1 MKRILFAIVFIC
13 ITHQLSQAQT
23 PRIDTTSEHSIR
35 IDSSVVS
42 DRLPIF
48 RKPNRYLYTPER
60 AAAIVSV
67 IGEPDVLRQ
76 ITTLPGVSSGV
87 EGSLGLFV
95 RGGNAGNSRVEYD
108 GVPVYGTSHL
118 LGLFS
123 SFSPYMISIT
133 DFRTGGIEA
142 SSGDITSS
150 LMRIK
155 PKSGKLMFSSW
166 NFSLSPYMTSLY
178 LETPGKNG
186 KTDYRVAGRFS
197 PLPVLAGMLTG
208 SDEDYAKIN
217 GLMHDWAATAER
229 RINDKSVIK
238 LTGLFSQD
246 RLSVKYDNS
255 GALMQN
261 ISGMAKL
268 DFRSSLSSRTEFEV
282 FGYCTFSNVFQ
293 NQDYYR
299 NDTTSSSYS
308 MSCNWIETGMKSL
321 VNHKVSCHLDVEGGM
336 EVKTF
341 MKALSG
347 AVFADINFRN
357 SKCDVMAGYRQ
368 ILYHYEGWT
377 TTGFDAHLRV
387 DRTLTKNLGI
397 EVAADRMSQYMHVL
411 EGLPTGWAMNIM
423 SPAGK
428 DFKPEISGQIYAG
441 LFWHKDARLKL
452 LGETAFHLNAGG
464 YAREMN
470 GMISYKSSINMF
482 RITED
487 TWEDEIESGSGRS
500 IGLEVSGSMSSERLS
515 MNIAYTLSRTDRE
528 YPSINEGERFPFK
541 FDRPHILN
549 LQSDLTTR
557 KRARGEQ
564 HLGIVLSC
572 YSGNLMTVQKSQY
585 LGVKPPYWD
594 TGLSGMYTDKFQD
607 NIYYRMEM
615 SAVNGHRM
623 KAYFR
628 LDVAYTFKFLL
639 ERSTHDLT
647 VSVFNVTNRHN
658 PYLIYNDY
666 GTWKQV
672 SIMPVMPS
680 VRWSVRF

>member
-13 ITHQLSQAQT
+13 IAHQLSQAQT
-23 PRIDTTSEHSIR
+23 PQTDTTSGPGIR

-123 SFSPYMISIT
+123 SFSPDMISVT

-155 PKSGKLMFSSW
+155 SKSGKLESPSW
-166 NFSLSPYMTSLY
+166 NLSLSPYMTSIY
-178 LETPGKNG
+178 HETPGKKG

-197 PLPVLAGMLTG
+197 PLPLIAGIITG
-208 SDEDYAKIN
+208 SDEEYAKIN
-217 GLMHDWAATAER
+217 GLMHDWAATVER
-229 RINDKSVIK
+229 RLNDKNAIK

-246 RLSVKYDNS
+246 RLNVKYDAS

-299 NDTTSSSYS
+299 NNTTSSSYS

-585 LGVKPPYWD
+585 LGVTPPYWD

-607 NIYYRMEM
+607 NIYYRMKM

>member
-1 MKRILFAIVFIC
+1 MKRILFAIIFIC
-13 ITHQLSQAQT
+13 LAHQLSQAQT
-23 PRIDTTSEHSIR
+23 PQTDTTSGPGIR

-123 SFSPYMISIT
+123 SFSPDMISVT

-155 PKSGKLMFSSW
+155 SKSGKLESPSW
-166 NFSLSPYMTSLY
+166 NLSLSPYMTSIY
-178 LETPGKNG
+178 HETPGKKG

-197 PLPVLAGMLTG
+197 PLPLIAGIITG
-208 SDEDYAKIN
+208 SDEEYAKIN
-217 GLMHDWAATAER
+217 GLMHDWAATVER
-229 RINDKSVIK
+229 RLNDKNAIK

-246 RLSVKYDNS
+246 RLNVKYDAS

-347 AVFADINFRN
+347 AVFADINSAIVN
-357 SKCDVMAGYRQ
+357 VMSWLA
-368 ILYHYEGWT
+368 T
-377 TTGFDAHLRV
+377 
-387 DRTLTKNLGI
+387 
-397 EVAADRMSQYMHVL
+397 
-411 EGLPTGWAMNIM
+411 
-423 SPAGK
+423 
-428 DFKPEISGQIYAG
+428 
-441 LFWHKDARLKL
+441 
-452 LGETAFHLNAGG
+452 
-464 YAREMN
+464 
-470 GMISYKSSINMF
+470 
-482 RITED
+482 
-487 TWEDEIESGSGRS
+487 GRS
-500 IGLEVSGSMSSERLS
+500 FTITRGG
-515 MNIAYTLSRTDRE
+515 
-528 YPSINEGERFPFK
+528 P
-541 FDRPHILN
+541 
-549 LQSDLTTR
+549 QQDLT
-557 KRARGEQ
+557 
-564 HLGIVLSC
+564 
-572 YSGNLMTVQKSQY
+572 
-585 LGVKPPYWD
+585 
-594 TGLSGMYTDKFQD
+594 
-607 NIYYRMEM
+607 
-615 SAVNGHRM
+615 
-623 KAYFR
+623 
-628 LDVAYTFKFLL
+628 
-639 ERSTHDLT
+639 
-647 VSVFNVTNRHN
+647 
-658 PYLIYNDY
+658 LI
-666 GTWKQV
+666 
-672 SIMPVMPS
+672 
-680 VRWSVRF
+680 

>member
-48 RKPNRYLYTPER
+48 RKPNRYLYTQER

-123 SFSPYMISIT
+123 SFSPDMISVT

-155 PKSGKLMFSSW
+155 SKSGKLESPSW
-166 NFSLSPYMTSLY
+166 NLSLSPYMTSIY
-178 LETPGKNG
+178 HETPGKKG

-197 PLPVLAGMLTG
+197 PLPLIAGIITG
-208 SDEDYAKIN
+208 SDEEYAKIN
-217 GLMHDWAATAER
+217 GLMHDWAATVER
-229 RINDKSVIK
+229 RLNDKNAIK

-246 RLSVKYDNS
+246 RLNVKYDAS

-377 TTGFDAHLRV
+377 TTGFDAHLRA

>member
-13 ITHQLSQAQT
+13 IAHQLSQAQT
-23 PRIDTTSEHSIR
+23 PQTDTTSGPGIR

-108 GVPVYGTSHL
+108 GVAVYGTSHL

-123 SFSPYMISIT
+123 SFSPDMISVT

-155 PKSGKLMFSSW
+155 SKSGKLESPSW
-166 NFSLSPYMTSLY
+166 NLSLSPYMTSIY
-178 LETPGKNG
+178 HETPGKKG

-197 PLPVLAGMLTG
+197 PLPLIAGIITG
-208 SDEDYAKIN
+208 SDEEYAKIN
-217 GLMHDWAATAER
+217 GLMHDWAATVER
-229 RINDKSVIK
+229 RLNDKNAIK

-246 RLSVKYDNS
+246 RLNVKYDAS

-299 NDTTSSSYS
+299 NNTTSSSYS

-377 TTGFDAHLRV
+377 TTGFDAHLRA

>member
-1 MKRILFAIVFIC
+1 MKRILFAIIFIC
-13 ITHQLSQAQT
+13 LAHQLSQAQT
-23 PRIDTTSEHSIR
+23 PQTDTTSGPGIR

-123 SFSPYMISIT
+123 SFSPDMISVT

-155 PKSGKLMFSSW
+155 SKSGKLESPSW
-166 NFSLSPYMTSLY
+166 NLSLSPYMTSIY
-178 LETPGKNG
+178 HETPGKKG

-197 PLPVLAGMLTG
+197 PLPLIAGIITG
-208 SDEDYAKIN
+208 SDEEYAKIN
-217 GLMHDWAATAER
+217 GLMHDWAATVER
-229 RINDKSVIK
+229 RLNDKNAIK

-246 RLSVKYDNS
+246 RLNVKYDAS

-639 ERSTHDLT
+639 EWSTHDLT

>member
-48 RKPNRYLYTPER
+48 RKPNRYLYTQER

>member
-23 PRIDTTSEHSIR
+23 PRIDTTSGPGIR

-123 SFSPYMISIT
+123 SFSPDMISVT

-155 PKSGKLMFSSW
+155 SKSGKLESPSW
-166 NFSLSPYMTSLY
+166 NLSLSPYMTSIY
-178 LETPGKNG
+178 HETPGKKG

-197 PLPVLAGMLTG
+197 PLPLIAGIITG
-208 SDEDYAKIN
+208 SDEEYAKIN
-217 GLMHDWAATAER
+217 GLMHDWAATVER
-229 RINDKSVIK
+229 RLNDKNAIK
-238 LTGLFSQD
+238 FTGLFSQD
-246 RLSVKYDNS
+246 RLNVKYDAS

-299 NDTTSSSYS
+299 NNTTSSSYS

-515 MNIAYTLSRTDRE
+515 MNIANTLSRTDRE

-549 LQSDLTTR
+549 FQSDLTTR
-557 KRARGEQ
+557 KRVRGEQ
-564 HLGIVLSC
+564 HLGIVLSF

>member
-13 ITHQLSQAQT
+13 IAHQLSQAQT
-23 PRIDTTSEHSIR
+23 PQTDTTSGPGIR

-108 GVPVYGTSHL
+108 GVPIYGTSHL

-123 SFSPYMISIT
+123 SFSPDMISVT

-155 PKSGKLMFSSW
+155 SKSGKLESPSW
-166 NFSLSPYMTSLY
+166 NLSLSPYMTSIY
-178 LETPGKNG
+178 HETPGKKG

-197 PLPVLAGMLTG
+197 PLPLIAGIITG
-208 SDEDYAKIN
+208 SDEEYAKIN
-217 GLMHDWAATAER
+217 GLMHDWAATVER
-229 RINDKSVIK
+229 RLNDKNAIK

-246 RLSVKYDNS
+246 RLNVKYDAS

-299 NDTTSSSYS
+299 NNTTSSSYS

-377 TTGFDAHLRV
+377 TTGFDAHLRA

-411 EGLPTGWAMNIM
+411 EGLPTGWTMNIM

-528 YPSINEGERFPFK
+528 YPSINEGDRFPFK

>member
-1 MKRILFAIVFIC
+1 MKRILFAIIFIC
-13 ITHQLSQAQT
+13 LAHQLSQAQT
-23 PRIDTTSEHSIR
+23 PQTDTTSGPGIR

-123 SFSPYMISIT
+123 SFSPDMISVT

-155 PKSGKLMFSSW
+155 SKSGKLESPSW
-166 NFSLSPYMTSLY
+166 NLSLSPYMTSIY
-178 LETPGKNG
+178 HETPGKKG

-197 PLPVLAGMLTG
+197 PLPLIAGIITG
-208 SDEDYAKIN
+208 SDEEYAKIN
-217 GLMHDWAATAER
+217 GLMHDWAATVER
-229 RINDKSVIK
+229 RLNDKNAIK

-246 RLSVKYDNS
+246 RLNVKYDAS

-261 ISGMAKL
+261 ISGIAKL

-341 MKALSG
+341 MKARSG

-357 SKCDVMAGYRQ
+357 SKYDVMAGYRQ

>member
-1 MKRILFAIVFIC
+1 MKRILFAIIFIC
-13 ITHQLSQAQT
+13 LAHQLSQAQT
-23 PRIDTTSEHSIR
+23 PQTDTTSGPCIR

-123 SFSPYMISIT
+123 SFSPDMISVT

-155 PKSGKLMFSSW
+155 SKSGKLESPSW
-166 NFSLSPYMTSLY
+166 NLSLSPYMTSIY
-178 LETPGKNG
+178 HETPGKKG

-197 PLPVLAGMLTG
+197 PLPLIAGIITG
-208 SDEDYAKIN
+208 SDEEYAKIN
-217 GLMHDWAATAER
+217 GLMHDWAATVER
-229 RINDKSVIK
+229 RLNDKNAIK

-246 RLSVKYDNS
+246 RLNVKYDAS

-261 ISGMAKL
+261 ISGIAKL

-357 SKCDVMAGYRQ
+357 SKYDVMAGYRQ

>member
-1 MKRILFAIVFIC
+1 MKRILFAIIFIC
-13 ITHQLSQAQT
+13 LAHQLSQAQT
-23 PRIDTTSEHSIR
+23 PQTDTTSGPGIR

-123 SFSPYMISIT
+123 SFSPDMISVT

-155 PKSGKLMFSSW
+155 SKSGKLESPSW
-166 NFSLSPYMTSLY
+166 NLSLSPCMTSIY
-178 LETPGKNG
+178 HETPGKKG

-197 PLPVLAGMLTG
+197 PLPLIAGIITG
-208 SDEDYAKIN
+208 SDEEYAKIN
-217 GLMHDWAATAER
+217 GLMHDWAATVER
-229 RINDKSVIK
+229 RLNDKNAIK

-246 RLSVKYDNS
+246 RLNVKYDAS

-623 KAYFR
+623 KTYFR

>member
-1 MKRILFAIVFIC
+1 MSL
-13 ITHQLSQAQT
+13 AQT
-23 PRIDTTSEHSIR
+23 LQTDTTSGPGIR

-123 SFSPYMISIT
+123 SFSPDMISIT

-155 PKSGKLMFSSW
+155 SKSGKLMSSSW
-166 NFSLSPYMTSLY
+166 NLSLSPYLTSLY
-178 LETPGKNG
+178 LETPGKKG

-197 PLPVLAGMLTG
+197 PLPLIAGIITG

-217 GLMHDWAATAER
+217 GLMHDWATTVER
-229 RINDKSVIK
+229 RVNDKSVIK

-246 RLSVKYDNS
+246 RIKVKYDAS

-261 ISGMAKL
+261 ISGMARL
-268 DFRSSLSSRTEFEV
+268 DFRSSLSSRTEFDV
-282 FGYCTFSNVFQ
+282 YGYCTFSNVLQ

-299 NDTTSSSYS
+299 GGKKNSSYS
-308 MSCNWIETGMKSL
+308 MSCDWVETGVKSL
-321 VNHKVSCHLDVEGGM
+321 LSHKVSGHLDVTGGL
-336 EVKTF
+336 EAKTF
-341 MKALSG
+341 MKAISG
-347 AVFADINFRN
+347 ATFADLNFHNNRW
-357 SKCDVMAGYRQ
+357 DVMAGYRQ
-368 ILYHYEGWT
+368 IIYHYDGWS
-377 TTGFDAHLRV
+377 TTGFDAHVRA
-387 DRTLTKNLGI
+387 DRTLAKNLGI

-441 LFWHKDARLKL
+441 LFWHKDARLNL
-452 LGETAFHLNAGG
+452 LGQTAFLLNAGV

-515 MNIAYTLSRTDRE
+515 MNIAYTLSKTDRE
-528 YPSINEGERFPFK
+528 YSSINEGERFPFK

-549 LQSDLTTR
+549 FQSDLTTR

-594 TGLSGMYTDKFQD
+594 SGLSGMYSDKFQD
-607 NIYYRMEM
+607 NIYDRMEM
-615 SAVNGHRM
+615 TSVNGHRM
-623 KAYFR
+623 KAYSR
-628 LDVAYTFKFLL
+628 LDVAYTFKFLRK
-639 ERSTHDLT
+639 RSTHDLT

-680 VRWSVRF
+680 VRWSVKF

>member
-13 ITHQLSQAQT
+13 IAHQLSQAQT
-23 PRIDTTSEHSIR
+23 PQTDTTSGPGIR

-123 SFSPYMISIT
+123 SFSPDMISVT

-155 PKSGKLMFSSW
+155 SKSGKLESPSW
-166 NFSLSPYMTSLY
+166 NLSLSPYMTSIY
-178 LETPGKNG
+178 HETPGKKG

-197 PLPVLAGMLTG
+197 PLPLIAGIITG
-208 SDEDYAKIN
+208 SDEEYAKIN
-217 GLMHDWAATAER
+217 GLMHDWAATVER
-229 RINDKSVIK
+229 RLNDKNAIK

-246 RLSVKYDNS
+246 RLNVKYDAS

-299 NDTTSSSYS
+299 NNTTSSSYS

-377 TTGFDAHLRV
+377 TTGFDAHLKA

-557 KRARGEQ
+557 KRVRGEQ

>member
-1 MKRILFAIVFIC
+1 
-13 ITHQLSQAQT
+13 
-23 PRIDTTSEHSIR
+23 
-35 IDSSVVS
+35 
-42 DRLPIF
+42 
-48 RKPNRYLYTPER
+48 
-60 AAAIVSV
+60 
-67 IGEPDVLRQ
+67 
-76 ITTLPGVSSGV
+76 
-87 EGSLGLFV
+87 
-95 RGGNAGNSRVEYD
+95 
-108 GVPVYGTSHL
+108 
-118 LGLFS
+118 
-123 SFSPYMISIT
+123 
-133 DFRTGGIEA
+133 
-142 SSGDITSS
+142 
-150 LMRIK
+150 
-155 PKSGKLMFSSW
+155 
-166 NFSLSPYMTSLY
+166 MTSLY

-261 ISGMAKL
+261 ISGMTKL
-268 DFRSSLSSRTEFEV
+268 DFRSSLSRCTEFDV
-282 FGYCTFSNVFQ
+282 YGYCTFSNVLQ

-299 NDTTSSSYS
+299 SGKKNSSYS
-308 MSCNWIETGMKSL
+308 MSCDWVETGVKSL
-321 VNHKVSCHLDVEGGM
+321 VGHKLSSHLDVTGGM
-336 EVKTF
+336 EAKMF

-347 AVFADINFRN
+347 AMFADLNFHN
-357 SKCDVMAGYRQ
+357 SKWDVMAGYRQ
-368 ILYHYEGWT
+368 ILYHYEEWT

-452 LGETAFHLNAGG
+452 LGETAFHLNAGV
-464 YAREMN
+464 YAREMD

-500 IGLEVSGSMSSERLS
+500 KGLEVSGSMSSERLS
-515 MNIAYTLSRTDRE
+515 MNVAYTLSKTDRE
-528 YPSINEGERFPFK
+528 YPSINDGERFPFK

-549 LQSDLTTR
+549 FQSDLTTR
-557 KRARGEQ
+557 KRVRGEQ
-564 HLGIVLSC
+564 HLGIVLSF

-594 TGLSGMYTDKFQD
+594 TGLSGMYSDKFQD
-607 NIYYRMEM
+607 NIYDRMEM

>member
-123 SFSPYMISIT
+123 SFSPDMISVT

-155 PKSGKLMFSSW
+155 SKSGKLESPSW
-166 NFSLSPYMTSLY
+166 NLSLSPYMTSIY
-178 LETPGKNG
+178 HETPGKKG

-197 PLPVLAGMLTG
+197 PLPLIAGIITG
-208 SDEDYAKIN
+208 SDEEYAKIN
-217 GLMHDWAATAER
+217 GLMHEWAATVER
-229 RINDKSVIK
+229 RLNDKNAIK

-246 RLSVKYDNS
+246 RLNVKYDAS

>member
-1 MKRILFAIVFIC
+1 MKRILFAIIFIC
-13 ITHQLSQAQT
+13 LAHQLSQAQT
-23 PRIDTTSEHSIR
+23 PQTDTTSGPGIR

-123 SFSPYMISIT
+123 SFSPDMISVT

-155 PKSGKLMFSSW
+155 SKSGKLESPSW
-166 NFSLSPYMTSLY
+166 NLSLSPYMTSIY
-178 LETPGKNG
+178 HETPGKKG

-197 PLPVLAGMLTG
+197 PLPLIAGIITG
-208 SDEDYAKIN
+208 SDEEYAKIN
-217 GLMHDWAATAER
+217 GLMHDWAATVER
-229 RINDKSVIK
+229 RLNDKNAIK

-246 RLSVKYDNS
+246 RLNVKYDAS

-261 ISGMAKL
+261 ISGIAKL

-357 SKCDVMAGYRQ
+357 SKYDVMAGYRQ

-452 LGETAFHLNAGG
+452 LGETAFHLNAGV
-464 YAREMN
+464 YAREMD

-672 SIMPVMPS
+672 CIMPVMPS

>member
-1 MKRILFAIVFIC
+1 MKQILFPLILIFLA
-13 ITHQLSQAQT
+13 HQLSLAQQPQT
-23 PRIDTTSEHSIR
+23 DTASRPGIR
-35 IDSSVVS
+35 IDSSVVW

-48 RKPNRYLYTPER
+48 KKPNRYLYTPER

-95 RGGNAGNSRVEYD
+95 RGGNSGNSRVEYD
-108 GVPVYGTSHL
+108 GVPVYGTNHL
-118 LGLFS
+118 LGMFS
-123 SFSPYMISIT
+123 SFSPDMISIT

-155 PKSGKLMFSSW
+155 SKSGTLMSSSW
-166 NFSLSPYMTSLY
+166 NLSLSPYMTSVY
-178 LETPGKNG
+178 LETPGKKG

-197 PLPVLAGMLTG
+197 PLPLIAGIITG
-208 SDEDYAKIN
+208 SDENYAKVH
-217 GLMHDWAATAER
+217 GLIHDWAATVER
-229 RINDKSVIK
+229 RFNDKSVVK

-246 RLSVKYDNS
+246 RLTTKYDNS
-255 GALMQN
+255 GAIMQN
-261 ISGMAKL
+261 ISGMARL
-268 DFRSSLSSRTEFEV
+268 DFRSSLSNRTEFDV
-282 FGYCTFSNVFQ
+282 YGYCTFSNVLQ

-299 NDTTSSSYS
+299 GGKKNSSYS
-308 MSCNWIETGMKSL
+308 MSCDWVETGVKSL
-321 VNHKVSCHLDVEGGM
+321 LSHKVSCHLDVTGGM
-336 EVKTF
+336 ETKKY

-347 AVFADINFRN
+347 AAFADINFHN
-357 SKCDVMAGYRQ
+357 GKWDVMAGYRQ
-368 ILYHYEGWT
+368 IIYHYDGWN
-377 TTGFDAHLRV
+377 TTGFDAHLRA
-387 DRTLTKNLGI
+387 DRTLTRNLGI
-397 EVAADRMSQYMHVL
+397 EVAADRMSQYIHVL

-428 DFKPEISGQIYAG
+428 DFKPEVSGQIYAG
-441 LFWHKDARLKL
+441 LFWHKDVRLKL

-464 YAREMN
+464 YARDMD

-487 TWEDEIESGSGRS
+487 TWEDEVESGSGRS
-500 IGLEVSGSMSSERLS
+500 LGLEISGSMSSERMS
-515 MNIAYTLSRTDRE
+515 MNVAYTLSKTDRE

-549 LQSDLTTR
+549 FQSDLTTR
-557 KRARGEQ
+557 KRAHGEQ

-572 YSGNLMTVQKSQY
+572 CSGNLMTAQKSQY
-585 LGVKPPYWD
+585 LGIKPPYWD
-594 TGLSGMYTDKFQD
+594 TGLSGMYSEKFQD
-607 NIYYRMEM
+607 NIYDRMEM
-615 SAVNGHRM
+615 TSINGHRM
-623 KAYFR
+623 KTYFR
-628 LDVAYTFKFLL
+628 LDVAYTFKFL
-639 ERSTHDLT
+639 RKRCSHDLT

-680 VRWSVRF
+680 VRWSVKF

>member
-48 RKPNRYLYTPER
+48 RKPNRYLYTQER

-155 PKSGKLMFSSW
+155 SKSGKLMSSSW
-166 NFSLSPYMTSLY
+166 NLSLSPYMTSLY
-178 LETPGKNG
+178 LETPGKKG

-197 PLPVLAGMLTG
+197 PLPLIAGIITG

-217 GLMHDWAATAER
+217 GLMHDWATTVER
-229 RINDKSVIK
+229 RVNDKSVIK

-246 RLSVKYDNS
+246 RLNVKYDAS

-261 ISGMAKL
+261 ISGMARL
-268 DFRSSLSSRTEFEV
+268 DFRSSLSSRTEFDV
-282 FGYCTFSNVFQ
+282 YGYYTFSNVLQ

-299 NDTTSSSYS
+299 GGKKNSSYS
-308 MSCNWIETGMKSL
+308 MSCDWVETGVKSL
-321 VNHKVSCHLDVEGGM
+321 LSHKVSGHLDVTGGL
-336 EVKTF
+336 EAKIF
-341 MKALSG
+341 MKAISG
-347 AVFADINFRN
+347 ATFADLNFHN
-357 SKCDVMAGYRQ
+357 SRWDAMAGYRQ
-368 ILYHYEGWT
+368 IIYHYDGWS
-377 TTGFDAHLRV
+377 TTGFDAHVRA
-387 DRTLTKNLGI
+387 DRTLAKNLGI

-452 LGETAFHLNAGG
+452 LGETAFHLNAGV
-464 YAREMN
+464 YAREMD

-500 IGLEVSGSMSSERLS
+500 KGLEVSGSMSSERLS
-515 MNIAYTLSRTDRE
+515 MNVAYTMSKTDRE
-528 YPSINEGERFPFK
+528 YPSINDGERFPFK

-549 LQSDLTTR
+549 FQSDLTTR
-557 KRARGEQ
+557 KRVRGEQ
-564 HLGIVLSC
+564 HLGIVLSF

-594 TGLSGMYTDKFQD
+594 TGLSGMYSDKFQD
-607 NIYYRMEM
+607 NIYDRMEM
-615 SAVNGHRM
+615 TSVNGHRM

-628 LDVAYTFKFLL
+628 LDVAYTFKFLRK
-639 ERSTHDLT
+639 RSTHDLT

-666 GTWKQV
+666 GTWKQI

-680 VRWSVRF
+680 VRWSAKF

>member
-123 SFSPYMISIT
+123 SFSPDMISVT

-155 PKSGKLMFSSW
+155 SKSGKLESPSW
-166 NFSLSPYMTSLY
+166 NLSLSPYMTSIY
-178 LETPGKNG
+178 HETPGKKG

-197 PLPVLAGMLTG
+197 PLPLIAGIITG
-208 SDEDYAKIN
+208 SDEEYAKIN
-217 GLMHDWAATAER
+217 GLMHDWAATVER
-229 RINDKSVIK
+229 RLNDKNAIK

-246 RLSVKYDNS
+246 RLNVKYDAS

-261 ISGMAKL
+261 ISGIAKL

-357 SKCDVMAGYRQ
+357 SKYDVMAGYRQ

-628 LDVAYTFKFLL
+628 LDVAYTFKFLRK
-639 ERSTHDLT
+639 RSTHDLT

-666 GTWKQV
+666 GTWKQI

-680 VRWSVRF
+680 VRWSAKF

>member
-13 ITHQLSQAQT
+13 IAHQLSQAQT
-23 PRIDTTSEHSIR
+23 PQTDTTSGPGIR

-123 SFSPYMISIT
+123 SFSPDMISVT

-155 PKSGKLMFSSW
+155 SKSGKLESPSW
-166 NFSLSPYMTSLY
+166 NLSLSPYMTSIY
-178 LETPGKNG
+178 HETPGKKG

-197 PLPVLAGMLTG
+197 PLPLIAGIITG
-208 SDEDYAKIN
+208 SDEEYAKIN
-217 GLMHDWAATAER
+217 GLMHDWAATVER
-229 RINDKSVIK
+229 RLNDKNAIK

-246 RLSVKYDNS
+246 RLNVKYDAS

-299 NDTTSSSYS
+299 NNTTSSSYS

-377 TTGFDAHLRV
+377 TTGFDAHLRA

-411 EGLPTGWAMNIM
+411 EGLPTGWTMNIM

>member
-1 MKRILFAIVFIC
+1 MSL
-13 ITHQLSQAQT
+13 AQT
-23 PRIDTTSEHSIR
+23 HLIDTTSGPAIR

-48 RKPNRYLYTPER
+48 RKPNLYLYTPER

-87 EGSLGLFV
+87 ECSLGLFV
-95 RGGNAGNSRVEYD
+95 RGGNAGNSRVEYE

-123 SFSPYMISIT
+123 SFSPDMISIT

-155 PKSGKLMFSSW
+155 SKSGKLMSSSW
-166 NFSLSPYMTSLY
+166 NLSLSPYMTSLY
-178 LETPGKNG
+178 LETPGKKG

-197 PLPVLAGMLTG
+197 PLPLIAGIITG

-217 GLMHDWAATAER
+217 GLMHDWATTVER
-229 RINDKSVIK
+229 RVNDKSVIK

-246 RLSVKYDNS
+246 RLNVKYDAS

-261 ISGMAKL
+261 ISGMARL
-268 DFRSSLSSRTEFEV
+268 DFRSSLSSRTEFDV
-282 FGYCTFSNVFQ
+282 YGYYTFSNVLQ

-299 NDTTSSSYS
+299 GGKKNSSYS
-308 MSCNWIETGMKSL
+308 MSCDWVETGVKSL
-321 VNHKVSCHLDVEGGM
+321 LSHKVSGHLDVTGGL
-336 EVKTF
+336 EAKIF
-341 MKALSG
+341 MKAISG
-347 AVFADINFRN
+347 ATFADLNFHN
-357 SKCDVMAGYRQ
+357 SRWDAMAGYRQ
-368 ILYHYEGWT
+368 IIYHYDGWS
-377 TTGFDAHLRV
+377 TTGFDAHVRA
-387 DRTLTKNLGI
+387 DRTLAKNLGI

-452 LGETAFHLNAGG
+452 LGETAFHLNAGV
-464 YAREMN
+464 YAREMD

-500 IGLEVSGSMSSERLS
+500 KGLEVSGSMSSERLS
-515 MNIAYTLSRTDRE
+515 MNVAYTLSKTDRE
-528 YPSINEGERFPFK
+528 YPSINDGERFPFK

-549 LQSDLTTR
+549 FQSDLTTR
-557 KRARGEQ
+557 KRVRGEQ
-564 HLGIVLSC
+564 HLGIVLSF

-594 TGLSGMYTDKFQD
+594 TGLSGMYSDKFQD
-607 NIYYRMEM
+607 NIYDRMEM
-615 SAVNGHRM
+615 TSVNGHRM

-628 LDVAYTFKFLL
+628 LDVAYTFKFLRK
-639 ERSTHDLT
+639 RSTHDLT

-666 GTWKQV
+666 GTWKQI

-680 VRWSVRF
+680 VRWSAKF

>member
-1 MKRILFAIVFIC
+1 MSL
-13 ITHQLSQAQT
+13 AQT
-23 PRIDTTSEHSIR
+23 HLIDTTSGPAIR

-48 RKPNRYLYTPER
+48 RKPNLYLYTPER

-95 RGGNAGNSRVEYD
+95 RGGNAGNSRVEYE

-123 SFSPYMISIT
+123 SFSPDMISIT

-155 PKSGKLMFSSW
+155 SKSGKLMSSSW
-166 NFSLSPYMTSLY
+166 NLSLSPYMTSLY
-178 LETPGKNG
+178 LETPGKKG

-197 PLPVLAGMLTG
+197 PLPLIAGIITG

-217 GLMHDWAATAER
+217 GLMHDWATTVER
-229 RINDKSVIK
+229 RVNDKSVIK

-246 RLSVKYDNS
+246 RLNVKYDAS

-261 ISGMAKL
+261 ISGMARL
-268 DFRSSLSSRTEFEV
+268 DFRSSLSSRTEFDV
-282 FGYCTFSNVFQ
+282 YGYYTFSNVLQ

-299 NDTTSSSYS
+299 GGKKNSSYS
-308 MSCNWIETGMKSL
+308 MSCDWVETGVKSL
-321 VNHKVSCHLDVEGGM
+321 LSHKVSGHLDVTGGL
-336 EVKTF
+336 EAKIF
-341 MKALSG
+341 MKAISG
-347 AVFADINFRN
+347 ATFADLNFHN
-357 SKCDVMAGYRQ
+357 SRWDAMAGYRQ
-368 ILYHYEGWT
+368 IIYHYDGWS
-377 TTGFDAHLRV
+377 TTGFDAHVRA
-387 DRTLTKNLGI
+387 DRTLAKNLGI

-441 LFWHKDARLKL
+441 LFWHKEARLKL
-452 LGETAFHLNAGG
+452 LGETAFHLNAGV
-464 YAREMN
+464 YAREMD

-500 IGLEVSGSMSSERLS
+500 KGLEVSGSMSSERLS
-515 MNIAYTLSRTDRE
+515 MNVAYTLSKTDRE
-528 YPSINEGERFPFK
+528 YPSINDGERFPFK

-549 LQSDLTTR
+549 FQSDLTTR

>member
-13 ITHQLSQAQT
+13 IAHQLSQAQT
-23 PRIDTTSEHSIR
+23 PQTDTTSGPGIR

-123 SFSPYMISIT
+123 SFSPDMISVT

-155 PKSGKLMFSSW
+155 SKSGKLESPSW
-166 NFSLSPYMTSLY
+166 NLSLSPYMTSIY
-178 LETPGKNG
+178 HETPGKKG

-197 PLPVLAGMLTG
+197 PLPLIAGIITG
-208 SDEDYAKIN
+208 SDEEYAKIN
-217 GLMHDWAATAER
+217 GLMHDWAATVER
-229 RINDKSVIK
+229 RLNDKNAIK

-246 RLSVKYDNS
+246 RLNVKYDAS

-299 NDTTSSSYS
+299 NNTTSSSYS

-377 TTGFDAHLRV
+377 TTGFDAHLRA

>member
-13 ITHQLSQAQT
+13 IAHQLSQAQT
-23 PRIDTTSEHSIR
+23 PQTDTTSGPGIR

-123 SFSPYMISIT
+123 SFSPDMISVT

-155 PKSGKLMFSSW
+155 SKSGKLESPSW
-166 NFSLSPYMTSLY
+166 NLSLSPYMTSIY
-178 LETPGKNG
+178 HETPGKKG

-197 PLPVLAGMLTG
+197 PLPLIAGIITG
-208 SDEDYAKIN
+208 SDEEYAKIN
-217 GLMHDWAATAER
+217 GLMHDWAATVER
-229 RINDKSVIK
+229 RLNDKNAIK

-246 RLSVKYDNS
+246 RLNVKYDAS

-268 DFRSSLSSRTEFEV
+268 DFRSSLSSRTEFEA

-299 NDTTSSSYS
+299 NNTTSSSYS

-377 TTGFDAHLRV
+377 TTGFDAHLRA

-452 LGETAFHLNAGG
+452 LGETAFHLNAGV
-464 YAREMN
+464 YAREMD

-672 SIMPVMPS
+672 SIMPVMP
-680 VRWSVRF
+680 R

>member
-1 MKRILFAIVFIC
+1 MKRILFAIIFIC
-13 ITHQLSQAQT
+13 LAHQLSQAQT
-23 PRIDTTSEHSIR
+23 PQTDTTSGPGIR

-123 SFSPYMISIT
+123 SFSPDMISVT

-155 PKSGKLMFSSW
+155 SKSGKLESPSW
-166 NFSLSPYMTSLY
+166 NLSLSPYMTSIY
-178 LETPGKNG
+178 HETPGKKG

-197 PLPVLAGMLTG
+197 PLPLIAGIITG
-208 SDEDYAKIN
+208 SDEEYAKIN
-217 GLMHDWAATAER
+217 GLMHDWAATVER
-229 RINDKSVIK
+229 RLNDKNAIK

-246 RLSVKYDNS
+246 RLNVKYDAS

-487 TWEDEIESGSGRS
+487 TWEDEIESGSGLS

>member
-48 RKPNRYLYTPER
+48 RKPNRYLYTQER

-261 ISGMAKL
+261 ISGMTKL
-268 DFRSSLSSRTEFEV
+268 DFRSSLSRCTEFDV
-282 FGYCTFSNVFQ
+282 YGYCTFSNVLQ

-299 NDTTSSSYS
+299 SSSYS
-308 MSCNWIETGMKSL
+308 MSCDWVETGVKSL
-321 VNHKVSCHLDVEGGM
+321 VGHKLSSHLDVTGGM
-336 EVKTF
+336 EAKMF

-347 AVFADINFRN
+347 AMFADLNFHN
-357 SKCDVMAGYRQ
+357 SKWDVMAGYRQ
-368 ILYHYEGWT
+368 ILYHYEEWT

-452 LGETAFHLNAGG
+452 LGETAFHLNAGV
-464 YAREMN
+464 YAREMD

-500 IGLEVSGSMSSERLS
+500 KGLEVSGSMSSERLS
-515 MNIAYTLSRTDRE
+515 MNVAYTLSKTDRE
-528 YPSINEGERFPFK
+528 YPSINDGERFPFK

-549 LQSDLTTR
+549 FQSDLTTR
-557 KRARGEQ
+557 KRVRGEQ
-564 HLGIVLSC
+564 HLGIVLSF

-594 TGLSGMYTDKFQD
+594 TGLSGMYSDKFQD

>member
-1 MKRILFAIVFIC
+1 MKRILFAIIFIC
-13 ITHQLSQAQT
+13 LAHQLSQAQT
-23 PRIDTTSEHSIR
+23 PQTDTTSGPGIR

-123 SFSPYMISIT
+123 SFSPDMISVT

-155 PKSGKLMFSSW
+155 SKSGKLESPSW
-166 NFSLSPYMTSLY
+166 NLSLSPYMTSIY
-178 LETPGKNG
+178 HETPGKKG

-197 PLPVLAGMLTG
+197 PLPLIAGIITG
-208 SDEDYAKIN
+208 SDEEYAKIN
-217 GLMHDWAATAER
+217 GLMHDWAATVER
-229 RINDKSVIK
+229 RLNDKKAIK

-246 RLSVKYDNS
+246 RLNVKYDAS

-308 MSCNWIETGMKSL
+308 MPCNWIETGMKSL

>member
-48 RKPNRYLYTPER
+48 RKPNRYLYTQER

-155 PKSGKLMFSSW
+155 SKSGKLMSSSW
-166 NFSLSPYMTSLY
+166 NLSLSPYMTSLY
-178 LETPGKNG
+178 LETPGKKG

-197 PLPVLAGMLTG
+197 PLPLIAGIITG

-217 GLMHDWAATAER
+217 GLMHDWATTVER
-229 RINDKSVIK
+229 RVNDKSVIK

-246 RLSVKYDNS
+246 RLNVKYDAS

-261 ISGMAKL
+261 ISGMARL
-268 DFRSSLSSRTEFEV
+268 DFRSSLSSRTEFDV
-282 FGYCTFSNVFQ
+282 YGYYTFSNVLQ

-299 NDTTSSSYS
+299 GGKKNSSYS
-308 MSCNWIETGMKSL
+308 MSCDWVETGVKSL
-321 VNHKVSCHLDVEGGM
+321 LSHKVSGHLDVTGGL
-336 EVKTF
+336 EAKIF
-341 MKALSG
+341 MKAISG
-347 AVFADINFRN
+347 ATFADLNFHN
-357 SKCDVMAGYRQ
+357 SRWDAMAGYRQ
-368 ILYHYEGWT
+368 IIYHYDGWS
-377 TTGFDAHLRV
+377 TTGFDAHVRA
-387 DRTLTKNLGI
+387 DRTLAKNLGI

-452 LGETAFHLNAGG
+452 LGETAFHLNAGV
-464 YAREMN
+464 YAREMD

-500 IGLEVSGSMSSERLS
+500 KGLEVSGSMSSERLS
-515 MNIAYTLSRTDRE
+515 MNVAYTLSKTDRE
-528 YPSINEGERFPFK
+528 YPSINDGERFPFK

-549 LQSDLTTR
+549 FQSDLTTR
-557 KRARGEQ
+557 KRVRGEQ
-564 HLGIVLSC
+564 HLGIVLSF

-594 TGLSGMYTDKFQD
+594 TGLSGMYSDKFQD
-607 NIYYRMEM
+607 NIYDRMEM
-615 SAVNGHRM
+615 TSVNGHRM

-628 LDVAYTFKFLL
+628 LDVAYTFKFLRK
-639 ERSTHDLT
+639 RSTHDLT

-666 GTWKQV
+666 GTWKQI

-680 VRWSVRF
+680 VRWSAKF

>member
-1 MKRILFAIVFIC
+1 MKRILFAIIFIC
-13 ITHQLSQAQT
+13 LAHQLSQAQT
-23 PRIDTTSEHSIR
+23 PQTDTTSGPGIR

-123 SFSPYMISIT
+123 SFSPDMISVT

-155 PKSGKLMFSSW
+155 SKSGKLESPSW
-166 NFSLSPYMTSLY
+166 NLSLSPYMTSIY
-178 LETPGKNG
+178 HETPGKKG

-197 PLPVLAGMLTG
+197 PLPLIAGIITG
-208 SDEDYAKIN
+208 SDEEYAKIN
-217 GLMHDWAATAER
+217 GLMYDWAATVER
-229 RINDKSVIK
+229 RLNDKNAIK

-246 RLSVKYDNS
+246 RLNVKYDAS

-441 LFWHKDARLKL
+441 LLWHKDARLKL

>member
-1 MKRILFAIVFIC
+1 
-13 ITHQLSQAQT
+13 
-23 PRIDTTSEHSIR
+23 
-35 IDSSVVS
+35 
-42 DRLPIF
+42 
-48 RKPNRYLYTPER
+48 
-60 AAAIVSV
+60 
-67 IGEPDVLRQ
+67 
-76 ITTLPGVSSGV
+76 
-87 EGSLGLFV
+87 
-95 RGGNAGNSRVEYD
+95 
-108 GVPVYGTSHL
+108 
-118 LGLFS
+118 
-123 SFSPYMISIT
+123 MISVT

-142 SSGDITSS
+142 SSGNITSS

-155 PKSGKLMFSSW
+155 SKSGKLESPSW
-166 NFSLSPYMTSLY
+166 NLSLSPYMTSIY
-178 LETPGKNG
+178 HETPGKKG

-197 PLPVLAGMLTG
+197 PLPLIAGIITG
-208 SDEDYAKIN
+208 SDEEYAKIN
-217 GLMHDWAATAER
+217 GLMHDWAATVER
-229 RINDKSVIK
+229 RLNDKNAIK

-246 RLSVKYDNS
+246 RLNVKYDAS

>member
-1 MKRILFAIVFIC
+1 MKRILFAIIFIC
-13 ITHQLSQAQT
+13 LAHQLSQAQT
-23 PRIDTTSEHSIR
+23 PQTDTTSGPGIR

-123 SFSPYMISIT
+123 SFSPDMISVT

-155 PKSGKLMFSSW
+155 SKSGKLESPSW
-166 NFSLSPYMTSLY
+166 NLSLSPYMTSIY
-178 LETPGKNG
+178 HETPGKKG

-197 PLPVLAGMLTG
+197 PLPLIAGIITG
-208 SDEDYAKIN
+208 SDEEYAKIN
-217 GLMHDWAATAER
+217 GLMHDWAATVER
-229 RINDKSVIK
+229 RLNDKNAIK

-246 RLSVKYDNS
+246 RLNVKYDAS

-441 LFWHKDARLKL
+441 LLWHKDARLKL

>member
-48 RKPNRYLYTPER
+48 RKPNRYLYTQER

-123 SFSPYMISIT
+123 SFSPDMISVT

-155 PKSGKLMFSSW
+155 SKSGKLESPSW
-166 NFSLSPYMTSLY
+166 NLSLSPYMTSIY
-178 LETPGKNG
+178 HETPGKKG

-197 PLPVLAGMLTG
+197 PLPLIAGIITG
-208 SDEDYAKIN
+208 SDEEYAKIN
-217 GLMHDWAATAER
+217 GLMHDWAATVER
-229 RINDKSVIK
+229 RLNDKNAIK

-246 RLSVKYDNS
+246 RLNVKYDAS

>member
-13 ITHQLSQAQT
+13 IAHQLSQAQT
-23 PRIDTTSEHSIR
+23 PQTDTTSGPGIR

-123 SFSPYMISIT
+123 SFSPDMISVT

-155 PKSGKLMFSSW
+155 SKSGKLESPSW
-166 NFSLSPYMTSLY
+166 NLSLSPYMTSIY
-178 LETPGKNG
+178 HETPGKKG

-197 PLPVLAGMLTG
+197 PLPLIAGIITG
-208 SDEDYAKIN
+208 SDEEYAKIN
-217 GLMHDWAATAER
+217 GLMHDWAATVER
-229 RINDKSVIK
+229 RLNDKNAIK

-246 RLSVKYDNS
+246 RLNVKYDAS

-299 NDTTSSSYS
+299 NNTTSSSYS

-528 YPSINEGERFPFK
+528 YPSINEGDRFPFK

>member
-1 MKRILFAIVFIC
+1 MKRILFAIIFIC
-13 ITHQLSQAQT
+13 LAHQLSQAQT
-23 PRIDTTSEHSIR
+23 PQTDTTSGPGIR

-123 SFSPYMISIT
+123 SFSPDMISVT

-155 PKSGKLMFSSW
+155 SKSGKLESPSW
-166 NFSLSPYMTSLY
+166 NLSLSPYMTSIY
-178 LETPGKNG
+178 HETPGKKG

-197 PLPVLAGMLTG
+197 PLPLIAGIITG
-208 SDEDYAKIN
+208 SDEEYAKIN
-217 GLMHDWAATAER
+217 GLMHDWAATVER
-229 RINDKSVIK
+229 RLNDKNAIK

-246 RLSVKYDNS
+246 RLNVKYDAS

-261 ISGMAKL
+261 ISGIARL
-268 DFRSSLSSRTEFEV
+268 DFRSSLSSRTEFDV
-282 FGYCTFSNVFQ
+282 YGYYTFSNVLQ

-299 NDTTSSSYS
+299 GGKKNSSYS
-308 MSCNWIETGMKSL
+308 MSCDWVETGVKSL
-321 VNHKVSCHLDVEGGM
+321 LSHKVSGHLDVTGGL
-336 EVKTF
+336 EAKIF
-341 MKALSG
+341 MKAISG
-347 AVFADINFRN
+347 ATFADLNFHN
-357 SKCDVMAGYRQ
+357 SRWDAMAGYRQ
-368 ILYHYEGWT
+368 IIYHYDGWS
-377 TTGFDAHLRV
+377 TTGFDAYVRA
-387 DRTLTKNLGI
+387 DRTLAKNLGI

-452 LGETAFHLNAGG
+452 LGETAFHLNAGV
-464 YAREMN
+464 YAREMD

-500 IGLEVSGSMSSERLS
+500 KGLEVSGSMSSERLS
-515 MNIAYTLSRTDRE
+515 MNVAYTLSKTDRE
-528 YPSINEGERFPFK
+528 YPSINDGERFPFK

-549 LQSDLTTR
+549 FQSDLTTR

>member
-1 MKRILFAIVFIC
+1 MKRILFAIIFIC
-13 ITHQLSQAQT
+13 LAHQLSQAQT
-23 PRIDTTSEHSIR
+23 PQTDTTSGPGIR

-123 SFSPYMISIT
+123 SFSPDMISVT

-155 PKSGKLMFSSW
+155 SKSGKLESPSW
-166 NFSLSPYMTSLY
+166 NLSLSPYMTSIY
-178 LETPGKNG
+178 HETPGKNG

-197 PLPVLAGMLTG
+197 PLPLIAGIITG
-208 SDEDYAKIN
+208 SDEEYAKIN
-217 GLMHDWAATAER
+217 GLMHDWAATVER
-229 RINDKSVIK
+229 RLNDKNAIK

-246 RLSVKYDNS
+246 RLNVKYDAS

-282 FGYCTFSNVFQ
+282 FGYCTFFNVFQ

>member
-13 ITHQLSQAQT
+13 IAHQLSQAQT
-23 PRIDTTSEHSIR
+23 PQTDTTSGPGIR

-76 ITTLPGVSSGV
+76 INTLPGVSSGV

-123 SFSPYMISIT
+123 SFSPDMISVT
-133 DFRTGGIEA
+133 DFRTGGIEV

-155 PKSGKLMFSSW
+155 SKSGKLESPSW
-166 NFSLSPYMTSLY
+166 NLSLSPYMTSIY
-178 LETPGKNG
+178 HETPGKKG

-197 PLPVLAGMLTG
+197 PLPLIAGIITG
-208 SDEDYAKIN
+208 SDEEYAKIN
-217 GLMHDWAATAER
+217 GLMHDWAATVER
-229 RINDKSVIK
+229 RLNDKNAIK

-246 RLSVKYDNS
+246 RLNVKYDAS

-299 NDTTSSSYS
+299 NNTTSSSYS

-377 TTGFDAHLRV
+377 TTGFDAHLRA

-428 DFKPEISGQIYAG
+428 YFKPEISGQIYAG

-628 LDVAYTFKFLL
+628 LDVAYTFKFLRK
-639 ERSTHDLT
+639 RSTHDLT

>member
-1 MKRILFAIVFIC
+1 MSL
-13 ITHQLSQAQT
+13 AQT
-23 PRIDTTSEHSIR
+23 HLIDTTSGPAIR

-48 RKPNRYLYTPER
+48 RKPNLYLYTPER

-95 RGGNAGNSRVEYD
+95 RGGNAGNSRVEYE

-123 SFSPYMISIT
+123 SFSPDMISIT

-155 PKSGKLMFSSW
+155 SKSGKLMSSSW
-166 NFSLSPYMTSLY
+166 NLSLSPYMTSLY
-178 LETPGKNG
+178 LETPGKKG

-197 PLPVLAGMLTG
+197 PLPLIAGIITG

-217 GLMHDWAATAER
+217 GLMHDWATTVER
-229 RINDKSVIK
+229 RVNDKSVIK

-246 RLSVKYDNS
+246 RLNVKYDAS

-261 ISGMAKL
+261 ISGMARL
-268 DFRSSLSSRTEFEV
+268 DFRSSLSSRTEFDV
-282 FGYCTFSNVFQ
+282 YGYYTFSNVLQ

-299 NDTTSSSYS
+299 GGKKNSSYS
-308 MSCNWIETGMKSL
+308 MSCDWVETGVKSL
-321 VNHKVSCHLDVEGGM
+321 LSHKVSGHLDVTGGL
-336 EVKTF
+336 EAKIF
-341 MKALSG
+341 MKAISG
-347 AVFADINFRN
+347 ATFADLNFHN
-357 SKCDVMAGYRQ
+357 SRWDAMAGYRQ
-368 ILYHYEGWT
+368 IIYHYDGWS
-377 TTGFDAHLRV
+377 TTGFDAHVRA
-387 DRTLTKNLGI
+387 DRTLAKNLGI

-452 LGETAFHLNAGG
+452 LGETAFHLNAGV
-464 YAREMN
+464 YAREMD

-500 IGLEVSGSMSSERLS
+500 KGLEVSGSMSSERLS
-515 MNIAYTLSRTDRE
+515 MNVAYTLSKTDRE
-528 YPSINEGERFPFK
+528 YPSINDGERFPFK

-549 LQSDLTTR
+549 FQSDLTTR

>member
-13 ITHQLSQAQT
+13 IAHQLSQAQT
-23 PRIDTTSEHSIR
+23 PQTDTTSGPGIR

-123 SFSPYMISIT
+123 SFSPDMISVT

-155 PKSGKLMFSSW
+155 SKSGKLESPSW
-166 NFSLSPYMTSLY
+166 NLSLSPYMTSIY
-178 LETPGKNG
+178 HETPGKKG

-197 PLPVLAGMLTG
+197 PLPLIAGIITG
-208 SDEDYAKIN
+208 SDEEYAKIN
-217 GLMHDWAATAER
+217 GLMHDWAATVER
-229 RINDKSVIK
+229 RLNDKNAIK

-246 RLSVKYDNS
+246 RLNVKYDAS

-268 DFRSSLSSRTEFEV
+268 DFRSSLSSRTEFEA

-299 NDTTSSSYS
+299 NNTTSSSYS

-377 TTGFDAHLRV
+377 TTGFDAHLRA

-500 IGLEVSGSMSSERLS
+500 KGLEVSGSMSSERLS
-515 MNIAYTLSRTDRE
+515 MNVAYTLSKTDRE
-528 YPSINEGERFPFK
+528 YPSINDGERFPFK

-549 LQSDLTTR
+549 FQSDLTTR
-557 KRARGEQ
+557 KRVRGEQ

-628 LDVAYTFKFLL
+628 LDVAYTFKFLRK
-639 ERSTHDLT
+639 RSTHDLT

-680 VRWSVRF
+680 VRWSAKF